1 VVAYVAARGPVQR
14 AGVPR
19 GARRAA
25 ARRPRPERCGTC
37 PVQAA
42 TALARTLG
50 ILTNDSPRRLLAVL
64 LMVVGT
70 FGALMGSA
78 LLIAQLRYWERA
90 EARYRERYRA
100 LVATDVS

>member
-1 VVAYVAARGPVQR
+1 
-14 AGVPR
+14 
-19 GARRAA
+19 
-25 ARRPRPERCGTC
+25 
-37 PVQAA
+37 
-42 TALARTLG
+42 
-50 ILTNDSPRRLLAVL
+50 
-64 LMVVGT
+64 MVVGT